1 MTTGGKFILLA
12 AVAAVVL
19 LIVFYGGGPV
29 PASASVETA
38 KAPPAIATAPNPIVG
53 KMTINTPTSSP
64 TIRSPEKPL
73 TMSRV
78 AEVSQPLAQ
87 AVDQAAVVEMGKNV
101 PASVLPTKINSM
113 PQRSTTTGRLLQPKV
128 PVRPPAPSARPTRV
142 TIRSGDTL
150 TSIAARTLGNGNKWQ
165 QLLDANPKIDPRSL
179 RVGGTLRIPTITPSR
194 PVARVATPS
203 LPGRRHRVGEGDTLS
218 SIAIDYYGDS
228 QRWSEIFEAN
238 RAALGGDPN
247 RLVLDV
253 VLVVP

>member
-29 PASASVETA
+29 PAAASIETA
-38 KAPPAIATAPNPIVG
+38 KAPATATAPVG
-53 KMTINTPTSSP
+53 GTATMNTTAQAPTSP
-64 TIRSPEKPL
+64 TAKKPASIA
-73 TMSRV
+73 TRV
-78 AEVSQPLAQ
+78 AEVSQPMAQ
-87 AVDQAAVVEMGKNV
+87 SSALVAVIEMGKDV
-101 PASVLPTKINSM
+101 PASAMPTKVNTASVASSIAVPSQPVARNV
-113 PQRSTTTGRLLQPKV
+113 RLT
-128 PVRPPAPSARPTRV
+128 PPARPTRV

-150 TSIAARTLGNGNKWQ
+150 TSIAARTLGDGNKWQ

-179 RVGGTLRIPTITPSR
+179 RVGGTIRIPTITPSR
-194 PVARVATPS
+194 TVARKATPS

-228 QRWSEIFEAN
+228 QRWGDIFEAN

>member
-29 PASASVETA
+29 PAAATVETA
-38 KAPPAIATAPNPIVG
+38 KAPAALTAQVGGTARMNTPAAAWTSSALKKPMSIAT
-53 KMTINTPTSSP
+53 
-64 TIRSPEKPL
+64 
-73 TMSRV
+73 RV
-78 AEVSQPLAQ
+78 SEVNQPRAQ
-87 AVDQAAVVEMGKNV
+87 SGAQAAVIEMGKDV
-101 PASVLPTKINSM
+101 PASALPTKVNVIPAATSIAV
-113 PQRSTTTGRLLQPKV
+113 PSQPV
-128 PVRPPAPSARPTRV
+128 ATNVRPTPATRPTRV

-150 TSIAARTLGNGNKWQ
+150 TSIAARTLGDGNKWQ

-179 RVGGTLRIPTITPSR
+179 RVGGTIRIPTIMPSR
-194 PVARVATPS
+194 TVARKATPS

-228 QRWSEIFEAN
+228 QRWGDIFEAN